1 MEGSGSIQTM
11 ADPDPGGPNIWIH
24 DLYPYTLTTTEYFQA
39 KDMADAVVY
48 ILSAPPHMQIHDI
61 LVRPTQQTF

>member
-1 MEGSGSIQTM
+1 MEGSGSRIRIQE
-11 ADPDPGGPNIWIH
+11 DQNVRILRIRIHNIEC
-24 DLYPYTLTTTEYFQA
+24 TLTITEYFQA